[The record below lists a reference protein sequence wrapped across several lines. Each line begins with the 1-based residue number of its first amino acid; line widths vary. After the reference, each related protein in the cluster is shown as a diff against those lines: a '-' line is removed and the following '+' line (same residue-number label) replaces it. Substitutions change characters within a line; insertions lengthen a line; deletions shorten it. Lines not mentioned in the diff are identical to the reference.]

1 MDLKKDVLIKFTN
14 NVGMQKG
21 LSTYNAI
28 DAIKSLLTFIN
39 EYDDLSIKE
48 KKELLVSLLE
58 DIASGKDGVL
68 DTDDDV
74 LPYSVVE
81 GIRLLIDTN
90 LIPSI
95 IDLVCQSVHLKTGKT
110 VCNVFVALVTSLFSC
125 CFTRK
130 KRKEDLLLA
139 N

>member
-1 MDLKKDVLIKFTN
+1 MDLKTKVLLKFVN
-14 NVGMQKG
+14 NVSMQKG
-21 LSTYNAI
+21 LSAYNAI
-28 DAIKSLLTFIN
+28 DAIKSLLTLIN

-68 DTDDDV
+68 DTADDV
-74 LPYSVVE
+74 LPYFVVD

-90 LIPSI
+90 LIPSV

-110 VCNVFVALVTSLFSC
+110 VCNVFVALITSIFSC
-125 CFTRK
+125 CCSRK
-130 KRKEDLLLA
+130 KQKDNLLLD
-139 N
+139 